1 MVSPW
6 LPTPSRFARA
16 PPIPSPPRPFGPV
29 LRGADPWGRG
39 GGRRNLFPWG
49 EIWPI
54 VIMIKLIKINIAPL
68 LRGPGLLLHSLR
80 GGAPFQRGGVG
91 FHHNPPQMGWIL
103 RVQSGRGFP
112 PGLASSKWG
121 WPRGVEGNPI
131 QRRGWW
137 EGLERGPFNW
147 CPLWYC
153 IGNSPS
159 MERVIILS
167 PATSAYRG
175 GSVSGGNLS
184 TNPSGQGWL
193 LRSNPLPGGYF
204 GESQPKEEVRGR
216 LINGERIIKGAKVGY
231 NMETLPFSVNS
242 FNMNPIVRICRVI
255 GGLSIVI
262 WLGYYKKLDYPFNYL
277 IFLLASIQF
286 IYMFIILTIKVGVPT
301 YN

>member
-1 MVSPW
+1 M
-6 LPTPSRFARA
+6 
-16 PPIPSPPRPFGPV
+16 
-29 LRGADPWGRG
+29 
-39 GGRRNLFPWG
+39 
-49 EIWPI
+49 
-54 VIMIKLIKINIAPL
+54 
-68 LRGPGLLLHSLR
+68 
-80 GGAPFQRGGVG
+80 
-91 FHHNPPQMGWIL
+91 
-103 RVQSGRGFP
+103 
-112 PGLASSKWG
+112 
-121 WPRGVEGNPI
+121 EGNPI

-137 EGLERGPFNW
+137 EGLERRHLNW
-147 CPLWYC
+147 CPLWYS

-231 NMETLPFSVNS
+231 NMETLPSSVNT

-262 WLGYYKKLDYPFNYL
+262 WLGYYKKLDNPFNYI

-286 IYMFIILTIKVGVPT
+286 IYMFIILTIKVVHIIKQWRKGSLEVRNSPHDNLASLIAKLVVCVKTSCTVGAGTGVILGLGIGFDDILEGPPSGRAPIFAKPT
-301 YN
+301 WIRKYFR